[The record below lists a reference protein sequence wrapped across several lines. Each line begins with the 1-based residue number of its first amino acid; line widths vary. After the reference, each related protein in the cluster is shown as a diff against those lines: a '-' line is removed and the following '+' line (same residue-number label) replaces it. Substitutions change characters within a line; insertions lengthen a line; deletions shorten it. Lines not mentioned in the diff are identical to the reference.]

1 MTVGGPL
8 CGVRVLDFSQ
18 IVAGPFAGA
27 NLCDLGAEV
36 IKVEPPGGDPFRTLG
51 TATPAGSKQFQSLNR
66 GKRSI
71 VLNLKD
77 ARGRA
82 LVHRLVAGVD
92 VVIVN
97 YRPEAA
103 RRLGVDYETLRA
115 LRHDLIYVQ
124 STGFG
129 VRGPRKAQSGSDL
142 VVSAY
147 SGLLAHE
154 GKLNE
159 AGEPGII
166 SIAYTDYATG
176 LAIAMAICAA
186 LYHRQRTG
194 EGQIIHTSLLQS
206 ALTLEHGFVMR
217 EPVTDAVTRDPM
229 VARLG
234 ELRAC
239 GASFPELLAGY
250 MERRFAFSAFRLYWT
265 GYQAKDGAL
274 VLGALTR
281 ANREAIRAVLGI
293 TDDITDSP
301 DFNAADPA
309 APAIIAS
316 VQDEIRRILRTR
328 TVAEWVEAF
337 DAAGAPVSAINFAEE
352 VADDPQV
359 EALGIMVEVEHELT
373 GRQRLVGPVIEMSA
387 TPPAVQ
393 GAAPLAGSHT
403 DAILA
408 ELGYTPAE
416 IDALC
421 AAGVA
426 ARPFS

>member
-1 MTVGGPL
+1 MGPL
-8 CGVRVLDFSQ
+8 CGVRVLDCSQ

-27 NLCDLGAEV
+27 NLCDLGADV
-36 IKVEPPGGDPFRTLG
+36 IKVEPPGGDPFRNLG
-51 TATPAGSKQFQSLNR
+51 AATPSGSKQFQSLNR

-82 LVHRLVAGVD
+82 LLHRLIPGVD

-97 YRPEAA
+97 YRPDAA
-103 RRLGVDYETLRA
+103 RRLGVDYETLHA
-115 LRHDLIYVQ
+115 LRPDLIYVQ

-129 VRGPRKAQSGSDL
+129 VRGPRTTQSGSDL
-142 VVSAY
+142 VISAY

-176 LAIAMAICAA
+176 LVIAMAICAA
-186 LYHRQRTG
+186 LFHRQRTG

-206 ALTLEHGFVMR
+206 ALAMEHGFVMR

-229 VARLG
+229 VAQLA
-234 ELRAC
+234 ELRAR
-239 GASFPELLAGY
+239 GASFAELLACY
-250 MERRFAFSAFRLYWT
+250 QERRFAFSAFRLYWT

-274 VLGALTR
+274 VFGALTR
-281 ANREAIRAVLGI
+281 ANREAIRNVLGL
-293 TDDITDSP
+293 TDDLTDTP
-301 DFNAADPA
+301 DFNAADPQ
-309 APAIIAS
+309 APAIVAA
-316 VQDEIRRILRTR
+316 VQDQIRRILRTR

-337 DAAGAPVSAINFAEE
+337 DAVGAPVSAINLAEE

-373 GRQRLVGPVIEMSA
+373 GPQRIVGPIVEMSA
-387 TPPAVQ
+387 TPPGVQ

-403 DAILA
+403 DEILA
-408 ELGYTPAE
+408 ELGYTPSQ
-416 IDALC
+416 IDELC
-421 AAGVA
+421 TIGVA